1 MEYVKHRL
9 IKPGK
14 IESRLYQESILSSAV
29 NKNTLVVLP
38 TGLGK
43 TPIAAVLAVERLNK
57 YPESKILIL
66 APTKPLTNQHYK
78 SFKEFLDIPE
88 EEMVVITG
96 ETKPVERVALYQN
109 KKILFAT
116 PQTIKNDLEEERLN
130 LKNFSLLVIDEIHHA
145 VGAYAYPF
153 VAKKYLEE
161 AENQRILGLTA
172 SPGFSSEKIEEVKK
186 NTGIEAVEIRTEQS
200 QDVQPYVMEK
210 KTEWIKVDLPER
222 FLTIRK
228 MLLEEYNKRIT
239 TLKKMGFLR
248 AVRVSKKELLSL
260 QVELIKAAKGGYK
273 NSIIGLSVIGQAIRL
288 EHALI
293 LLETQGISILDKY
306 FEKLRNEEKN
316 KTLAANKNVSNAIFL
331 TRKLKEEGYKH
342 PKIGKI
348 CSVVNQQIVEKPDSK
363 IIIFAN
369 YRDTVRE
376 IVSTLKG
383 IEGVKPVE
391 FVGQKEGVT
400 QKKQV
405 QTLNEFRLDV
415 HNVLVCTSIGEE
427 GLDIPSMDLAVFY
440 EPAPSEIRTIQRRGR
455 VGRQKAG
462 KVIILITRGTRDEA
476 YYWSAHHK
484 ERQMKGILEDM
495 RRKNLWEY

>member
-1 MEYVKHRL
+1 M
-9 IKPGK
+9 
-14 IESRLYQESILSSAV
+14 
-29 NKNTLVVLP
+29 
-38 TGLGK
+38 
-43 TPIAAVLAVERLNK
+43 
-57 YPESKILIL
+57 
-66 APTKPLTNQHYK
+66 
-78 SFKEFLDIPE
+78 
-88 EEMVVITG
+88 
-96 ETKPVERVALYQN
+96 
-109 KKILFAT
+109 
-116 PQTIKNDLEEERLN
+116 
-130 LKNFSLLVIDEIHHA
+130 
-145 VGAYAYPF
+145 
-153 VAKKYLEE
+153 
-161 AENQRILGLTA
+161 
-172 SPGFSSEKIEEVKK
+172 
-186 NTGIEAVEIRTEQS
+186 
-200 QDVQPYVMEK
+200 
-210 KTEWIKVDLPER
+210 
-222 FLTIRK
+222 
-228 MLLEEYNKRIT
+228 
-239 TLKKMGFLR
+239 
-248 AVRVSKKELLSL
+248 
-260 QVELIKAAKGGYK
+260 
-273 NSIIGLSVIGQAIRL
+273 
-288 EHALI
+288 
-293 LLETQGISILDKY
+293 
-306 FEKLRNEEKN
+306 RNEEKT

>member
-9 IKPGK
+9 IKPEK

-43 TPIAAVLAVERLNK
+43 TPIAAVLTAHRLEK
-57 YPESKILIL
+57 FPESKILVL

-78 SFKEFLDIPE
+78 SFKEFLNIPE
-88 EEMVVITG
+88 EEMVVVTG
-96 ETKPVERVALYQN
+96 ETKPTERVALYQN

-116 PQTIKNDLEEERLN
+116 PQTIENDLKEERLN

-186 NTGIEAVEIRTEQS
+186 NAAIEAVEIRTEQS

-210 KTEWIKVDLPER
+210 KTEWVKVDLPEK
-222 FLTIRK
+222 FLSIRK
-228 MLLEEYNKRIT
+228 LLLEEYNKRVT

-260 QVELIKAAKGGYK
+260 QIELIKAAKGGYK

-293 LLETQGISILDKY
+293 LLETQGIFILDKY
-306 FEKLRNEEKN
+306 FEKLRDEEKT